1 MQQKIETEVLQLTQ
15 AELKTVLDGS
25 SIPFAYRAWKNG
37 HSLPF
42 GVFYFQRDNPFA
54 ADGVVYTKTARYA
67 LELYT
72 AEKDPD
78 AEAVLEKALTA
89 AGIFYSKSD
98 ETYIDEEQMFCVI
111 YEIEV

>member
-1 MQQKIETEVLQLTQ
+1 MNSCCRSDLPATLF
-15 AELKTVLDGS
+15 TVLAKDG
-25 SIPFAYRAWKNG
+25 R
-37 HSLPF
+37 
-42 GVFYFQRDNPFA
+42 VMMQTNPFA
-54 ADGVVYTKTARYA
+54 ADGIVYAKKTLYA

-78 AEAVLEKALTA
+78 VEAALEKALTA

-98 ETYIDEEQMFCVI
+98 ETYIDEEQMFYVI

>member
-1 MQQKIETEVLQLTQ
+1 MTQ
-15 AELKTVLDGS
+15 AELKTVLDS
-25 SIPFAYRAWKNG
+25 SGIPFAYRAWKNG
-37 HSLPF
+37 HDLPF
-42 GVFYFQRDNPFA
+42 GVFYFERDNPFA
-54 ADGVVYTKTARYA
+54 ADGIVYAKKTLYA

-78 AEAVLEKALTA
+78 AEAALEKALTA

-98 ETYIDEEQMFCVI
+98 EFYIDEERMFYVI

>member
-1 MQQKIETEVLQLTQ
+1 MTCRL
-15 AELKTVLDGS
+15 AC
-25 SIPFAYRAWKNG
+25 SILNAT
-37 HSLPF
+37 
-42 GVFYFQRDNPFA
+42 NPFA
-54 ADGVVYTKTARYA
+54 ADGIVYAKKTLYA

-78 AEAVLEKALTA
+78 AEAALEKALTA

-98 ETYIDEEQMFCVI
+98 EIYIDKEQMFYVI

>member
-1 MQQKIETEVLQLTQ
+1 MTQ
-15 AELKTVLDGS
+15 AELKTVLNGS
-25 SIPFAYRAWKNG
+25 GIPFVYRAWKNG
-37 HSLPF
+37 HDLPF
-42 GVFYFQRDNPFA
+42 GVFYFERDNPFA
-54 ADGVVYTKTARYA
+54 ADGIVYAKKTLYA

-78 AEAVLEKALTA
+78 TEAALEKALTA

-98 ETYIDEEQMFCVI
+98 EIYIDEEQMFYVI

>member
-1 MQQKIETEVLQLTQ
+1 MQLTQ

-25 SIPFAYRAWKNG
+25 GIPFVYRAWKYC
-37 HSLPF
+37 HDLPF
-42 GVFYFQRDNPFA
+42 GVFYFEHDNPFA
-54 ADGVVYTKTARYA
+54 ADGIVYAKKTLYA

-72 AEKDPD
+72 AEKDPY
-78 AEAVLEKALTA
+78 AEAALEKALTA

-98 ETYIDEEQMFCVI
+98 ETYIDEEQMFYVI